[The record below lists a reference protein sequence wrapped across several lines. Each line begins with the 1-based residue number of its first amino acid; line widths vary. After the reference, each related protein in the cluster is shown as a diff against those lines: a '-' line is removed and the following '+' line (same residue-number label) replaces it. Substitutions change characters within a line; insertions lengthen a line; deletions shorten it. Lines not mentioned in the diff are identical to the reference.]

1 MTNNQYRVLSIG
13 FMALTAICVS
23 LFRKLALPFWEGMI
37 LPPSNPGWIVHRKD
51 FGQLDIETSTV
62 LFFNF
67 STPHF
72 LSVAFLF
79 GVSSYL
85 LLQQRFVSQKVRLS
99 VGTIFISSL
108 ILVWAI
114 VECFGGRFYL

>member
-1 MTNNQYRVLSIG
+1 MTNKQHGMLSVG
-13 FMALTAICVS
+13 FMTLTTICVS
-23 LFRKLALPFWEGMI
+23 LFRKRALPNWEGAL
-37 LPPSNPGWIVHRKD
+37 LPPKNPGWIVQRNE

-62 LFFNF
+62 WFYNF

-72 LSVAFLF
+72 LSVTFFLAVL
-79 GVSSYL
+79 GYL
-85 LLQQRFVSQKVRLS
+85 FLQQGNVVQKPKLS
-99 VGTIFISSL
+99 VGAILISSL